1 MVGPLNIVNARPV
14 YFQNLCNDFCLQ
26 LKNNLPQQF
35 CQDFI
40 FLNDYVMNNFYNF
53 MTMLL
58 CGQLVLNPSSCKEE
72 PSQIEQKN
80 PVYGAIVVF
89 PEMVFVS
96 CVTFLTTT

>member
-40 FLNDYVMNNFYNF
+40 FLNDYVINNFYNF

-58 CGQLVLNPSSCKEE
+58 CGQLVLNPSSYLVKLNRKMLLMV
-72 PSQIEQKN
+72 QYWYFQKW
-80 PVYGAIVVF
+80 F
-89 PEMVFVS
+89 LFLVS
-96 CVTFLTTT
+96 LF